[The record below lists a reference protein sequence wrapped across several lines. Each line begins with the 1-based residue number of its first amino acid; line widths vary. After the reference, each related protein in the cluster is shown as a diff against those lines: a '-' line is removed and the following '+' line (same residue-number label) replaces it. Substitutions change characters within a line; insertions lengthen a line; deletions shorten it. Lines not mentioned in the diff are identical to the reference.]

1 MTQGRQLI
9 AHLRKKP
16 RTYLEMNLLGISTSP
31 HKRVLEA
38 LKDDEVLVKGKR
50 YLGEGRYLTT
60 WSVKGATRWTA

>member
-9 AHLRKKP
+9 QALKQKP

-38 LKDDEVLVKGKR
+38 LKPDEVLVKGKR

-60 WSVKGATRWTA
+60 WRVVGATRWTA